1 MEKDQTSSPPSEL
14 KGHIKGYKSF
24 RVIPYGERYVSED
37 HTDLWTRLDDL
48 YSIVQ
53 SYKTNFNKAKWV
65 DCCYTFERTKFMG
78 RLGHPECASRDI
90 KDLIHQENLHS
101 LEEFRRFMLKTLPRN
116 DVGLIRMPQVNMK
129 HGVLKE
135 EADSS
140 SWYRCDTNLQEQQE
154 AKPSQTAD
162 NDVTENRACQD
173 QELLDAILALKDEI
187 DQQKVPFT
195 DLVCNK
201 GAERA
206 CSAPRAACL

>member
-1 MEKDQTSSPPSEL
+1 MAAHESSSLAEEA
-14 KGHIKGYKSF
+14 KVHKRGYHSY
-24 RVIPYGERYVSED
+24 RVIPYVERYVSLDQPEI
-37 HTDLWTRLDDL
+37 WERLDDL
-48 YSIVQ
+48 YGIVLT
-53 SYKTNFNKAKWV
+53 YKENFNKANWT
-65 DCCYTFERTKFMG
+65 DCCYTFERTKFKG
-78 RLGHPECASRDI
+78 KLGHPPCGTRDI